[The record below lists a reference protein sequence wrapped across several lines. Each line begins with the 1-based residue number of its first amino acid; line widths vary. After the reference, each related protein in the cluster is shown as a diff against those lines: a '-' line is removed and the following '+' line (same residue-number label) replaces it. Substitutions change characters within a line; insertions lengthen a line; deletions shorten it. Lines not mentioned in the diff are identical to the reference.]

1 MYLNKS
7 IKEINELLKNK
18 TIKPIDLVEEA
29 FQNIENNKDLN
40 AYITLNKE
48 EAIKKAKEL
57 EEKPV
62 DNLLFGLPIAVK
74 DNIVTKGLRTT
85 CASHIL
91 DNFIPI
97 YNATVVEKINEKN
110 MIIIG
115 KTNMD
120 EFAMGSSSRTSYFG
134 APKNPWNK
142 EKISGGSSGG
152 SATTIASRDLP
163 FALGTDTGGSIR
175 QPASYTGI
183 VGMKP
188 TYGRISRFGLVAFA
202 SSLDQIGPMTTN
214 VYNNAL
220 LLNALVGK
228 DEKDLTSVRKE
239 SEDFTRLIGEDIKG
253 MKIAVPNYFMSDIV
267 NSEITNKV
275 KEVIE
280 LLKENGATVDYIDVD
295 YLENAVTLYQIIAMG
310 EASSNL
316 ARFDGIRY
324 GYSYENPENIE
335 DVYLKTRAEGFGEE
349 VKRRIMVGSYL
360 LSGENAKI
368 YYNKALSIR
377 DDMRKALKD
386 VLPERI
392 RAIEDI
398 KNYDL
403 IIGPTTTTTA
413 YDLTDPMD
421 DPSKSFMDDVL
432 VIPVNMAGLPGLN
445 LPIGFDSNKMPIG
458 MQIIGDSFEEAK
470 IYKLAS
476 YLEEKLNLE
485 LNPNGGDINE

>member
-29 FQNIENNKDLN
+29 FQNIENNKELN

-48 EAIKKAKEL
+48 EAIKRAKEL
-57 EEKPV
+57 ESKEV

-97 YNATVVEKINEKN
+97 YNATVVDKINSHN

-152 SATTIASRDLP
+152 SATTIAARDLP
-163 FALGTDTGGSIR
+163 FALGSDTGGSIR

-228 DEKDLTSVRKE
+228 DEKDLTSVRRE
-239 SEDFTRLIGEDIKG
+239 EEDFTRLIGEDIKG

-267 NSEITNKV
+267 SQSITDKV

-280 LLKENGATVDYIDVD
+280 VLKSKGAIVDYVDVD

-360 LSGENAKI
+360 LSGENAKV

-377 DDMRKALKD
+377 DDMRKALKKVFD
-386 VLPERI
+386 S
-392 RAIEDI
+392 
-398 KNYDL
+398 YDL

-413 YDLTDPMD
+413 YNLDDPMD
-421 DPSKSFMDDVL
+421 DPRKSFMDDVL

-458 MQIIGDSFEEAK
+458 MQIIGNSFEEAK

-476 YLEEKLNLE
+476 YLEKELNLS
-485 LNPNGGDINE
+485 LNPNGGEDNE

>member
-1 MYLNKS
+1 MYLDKS
-7 IKEINELLKNK
+7 IKEINDLLKSK

-29 FQNIENNKDLN
+29 FKNIESNKELN

-57 EEKPV
+57 ENKEV
-62 DNLLFGLPIAVK
+62 DNLLFGLPIAIK

-97 YNATVVEKINEKN
+97 YNATVVEKINSKN

-152 SATTIASRDLP
+152 SATTIAARDVL
-163 FALGTDTGGSIR
+163 FALGSDTGGSIR
-175 QPASYTGI
+175 QPAAYTGI

-188 TYGRISRFGLVAFA
+188 TYGRVSRYGLVAFA
-202 SSLDQIGPMTTN
+202 SSLDQIGPMTRC
-214 VYNNAL
+214 VYDNAL
-220 LLNALVGK
+220 LLNAIVGK
-228 DEKDLTSVRKE
+228 DPKDLTSASKE
-239 SEDFTRLIGEDIKG
+239 EEDFTRLIGEDIKG
-253 MKIAVPNYFMSDIV
+253 MKIAIPNYFVSDIV
-267 NSEITNKV
+267 HDDIKEKIKETVKLLENS
-275 KEVIE
+275 
-280 LLKENGATVDYIDVD
+280 GATVDYIDVK

-324 GYSYENPENIE
+324 GHPKENPKDIE
-335 DVYLKTRAEGFGEE
+335 DLYLSTRAEGFGKE

-360 LSGENAKI
+360 LSGDNAKI

-377 DDMRKALKD
+377 DDMRKEFTKVFD
-386 VLPERI
+386 
-392 RAIEDI
+392 
-398 KNYDL
+398 NYDL

-413 YDLTDPMD
+413 YDLTDSMD
-421 DPSKSFMDDVL
+421 DPLKSFMDDVL
-432 VIPVNMAGLPGLN
+432 VIPVNMAGLPGLS
-445 LPIGFDSNKMPIG
+445 LPIGFAANNMPIG
-458 MQIIGDSFEEAK
+458 LHIIGNSFEEAT

-476 YLEEKLNLE
+476 FIEDKLNLD
-485 LNPNGGDINE
+485 LNPNGGEK

>member
-1 MYLNKS
+1 MKYLDKT
-7 IKEINELLKNK
+7 IQEIHSLLKEK
-18 TIKPIDLVEEA
+18 KIKPIDLVEEC
-29 FQNIENNKDLN
+29 FERIEKNKDLN

-48 EAIKKAKEL
+48 
-57 EEKPV
+57 V

-97 YNATVVEKINEKN
+97 YDATVVEKIKKNN

-134 APKNPWNK
+134 APKNPWDK

-152 SATTIASRDLP
+152 SATTIAERDLL
-163 FALGTDTGGSIR
+163 FALGSDTGGSIR

-188 TYGRISRFGLVAFA
+188 TYGRISRYGLIAFA
-202 SSLDQIGPMTTN
+202 SSLDQIGPMTKN
-214 VYNNAL
+214 VYENAV
-220 LLNALVGK
+220 LLNILAGK
-228 DEKDLTSVRKE
+228 DERDLTSANKE
-239 SEDFTRLIGEDIKG
+239 DEDFTRLIGEDIKG

-267 NSEITNKV
+267 NKEIREKV
-275 KEVIE
+275 KDTIKVLEKSGAEVDF
-280 LLKENGATVDYIDVD
+280 VDIKYI
-295 YLENAVTLYQIIAMG
+295 ENAVTLYQIIAMG

-324 GYSYENPENIE
+324 GHSTENPKNIE
-335 DVYLKTRAEGFGEE
+335 DLYLSTRAEGFGEE

-360 LSGENAKI
+360 LSGENAKT

-377 DDMRKALKD
+377 DD
-386 VLPERI
+386 I
-392 RAIEDI
+392 RTEF
-398 KNYDL
+398 KNCFKKYDL
-403 IIGPTTTTTA
+403 VIGPTTTTTA
-413 YDLTDPMD
+413 YNLTDPMD

-432 VIPVNMAGLPGLN
+432 VIPVNMAGLPGLS
-445 LPIGFDSNKMPIG
+445 LPIGFDKENMPIG

-476 YLEEKLNLE
+476 YIEKKLNLN
-485 LNPNGGDINE
+485 LNPNRGEDNE